1 MALLMLVATVWAVTQ
16 LVVLGSWSRTLRFS
30 TLLLVVAFGAY
41 ACGVAG
47 VVVQWG
53 WTRLFSALTHTS
65 LATLV
70 DTASYTV
77 DPVIEEVLKVL
88 PLVLVGIFLPR
99 VSRQL
104 GFTDYLL
111 VGAATGAGFGLFE
124 SLMRFGTVRALTT
137 SVDDGYLVQAS
148 LGGAVVVPR
157 IGTTLTA
164 WLPEPTSTEAILGP
178 ATGGISHLAWTA
190 LAGAGIGWFWR
201 RAGAQRWW
209 GVVPIAYAC
218 ADHMLYNYVV
228 ISSTVS
234 GPLAPVNAVVSWV
247 HQRLGFFVLAGLVTA
262 VILDRLTLA
271 SGREAHP
278 ELLLPGERTDGLEI
292 RPLWVFA
299 RVAPPWTALVA
310 GRFVLS
316 RRAALYASAL
326 DPADD
331 RLVDLLA
338 HTRAQLDGARDPAPW
353 AEAMRVV
360 PRRPSGLLV
369 TLGRLL
375 RDWRVLVWLV
385 VLVPALLYLVVG
397 GFPATRGLQEVFRTS
412 VGLWL
417 LLACTAAGIVLL
429 VLQLVPLIRSR
440 AAALAV
446 PAGETVGRYC
456 VRIGTGAG
464 ALVAGVVLVAAALI
478 GGRAG
483 DRTLVT
489 NVHALDALGSML
501 VVLGLALF
509 LWGLLM
515 FPPVALAATTLGT
528 LVLVPTVSGAVVLTS
543 AGAAVL
549 GGMGV
554 YLNEASEG
562 GGSSGGGSGSGSG
575 GGRPAEPSAP
585 PNFRDPSAAPGPG
598 WEWRGSGPPGS
609 ERGAWYNPATR
620 ETLHPD
626 LDHPGPIGPHYD
638 WRSPDGY
645 FYRVFQDGRIV
656 PR

>member
-1 MALLMLVATVWAVTQ
+1 MALLMLVATVWAVAQ
-16 LVVLGSWSRTLRFS
+16 LTVLASWSRTVRFS

-41 ACGVAG
+41 ACGVAA

-65 LATLV
+65 LSSLV

-77 DPVIEEVLKVL
+77 DPVIEEVVKVL
-88 PLVLVGIFLPR
+88 PLALVGVLLAR

-124 SLMRFGTVRALTT
+124 SLMRFGSVWALTT

-148 LGGAVVVPR
+148 LGGSVVVPR
-157 IGTTLTA
+157 IGTTLMS

-201 RAGAQRWW
+201 RTGARRWW
-209 GVVPIAYAC
+209 GVVPVAYAC

-262 VILDRLTLA
+262 VIVDRLTLA

-278 ELLLPGERTDGLEI
+278 ELLLAGERTDGLEV

-299 RVAPPWTALVA
+299 RVAPPWTALVS

-326 DPADD
+326 DPADN
-331 RLVDLLA
+331 RLVDLVA
-338 HTRAQLDGARDPAPW
+338 RTRAQMDWARDPARW
-353 AEAMRVV
+353 AQATRNV
-360 PRRPSGLLV
+360 PRTPGALLATV
-369 TLGRLL
+369 GRLL

-397 GFPATRGLQEVFRTS
+397 GFPATLVLQGVFRTS
-412 VGLWL
+412 GGSWL
-417 LLACTAAGIVLL
+417 VLACTAAGIVLL
-429 VLQLVPLIRSR
+429 VLQLVPMIRSR

-456 VRIGTGAG
+456 VQIGTGAG
-464 ALVAGVVLVAAALI
+464 ALAAGVVLAAAALI
-478 GGRAG
+478 GGR
-483 DRTLVT
+483 
-489 NVHALDALGSML
+489 
-501 VVLGLALF
+501 
-509 LWGLLM
+509 
-515 FPPVALAATTLGT
+515 
-528 LVLVPTVSGAVVLTS
+528 
-543 AGAAVL
+543 
-549 GGMGV
+549 
-554 YLNEASEG
+554 
-562 GGSSGGGSGSGSG
+562 
-575 GGRPAEPSAP
+575 
-585 PNFRDPSAAPGPG
+585 
-598 WEWRGSGPPGS
+598 
-609 ERGAWYNPATR
+609 
-620 ETLHPD
+620 
-626 LDHPGPIGPHYD
+626 
-638 WRSPDGY
+638 
-645 FYRVFQDGRIV
+645 
-656 PR
+656 

>member
-16 LVVLGSWSRTLRFS
+16 LTVLASWSRSVRYS
-30 TLLLVVAFGAY
+30 TLLLVVGFGAY
-41 ACGVAG
+41 ACGVAA
-47 VVVQWG
+47 VIVQWG
-53 WTRLFSALTHTS
+53 WTRLYSGLTRTS

-77 DPVIEEVLKVL
+77 DPVIEEVVKVL
-88 PLVLVGIFLPR
+88 PLVLVGILLTR
-99 VSRQL
+99 VRRQL

-124 SLMRFGTVRALTT
+124 SLMRFGTLRALTT

-157 IGTTLTA
+157 VGTTLRS

-178 ATGGISHLAWTA
+178 STGGISHLAWTA
-190 LAGAGIGWFWR
+190 LAGGGIGWFWR
-201 RAGAQRWW
+201 RAGPQRWW
-209 GVVPIAYAC
+209 GVVPVAYAC
-218 ADHMLYNYVV
+218 ADHMLYNYAVL
-228 ISSTVS
+228 SGTVS
-234 GPLAPVNAVVSWV
+234 GPLAPVNAAVSWV
-247 HQRLGFFVLAGLVTA
+247 HQHLGFFVLAGLVTA
-262 VILDRLTLA
+262 VMLDRLALA
-271 SGREAHP
+271 SGREEHP
-278 ELLLPGERTDGLEI
+278 ELLIPGERTDGLEL
-292 RPLWVFA
+292 RPLWGFA
-299 RVAPPWTALVA
+299 QVAPPWTALVA

-316 RRAALYASAL
+316 RRAALYASAVE
-326 DPADD
+326 PADV
-331 RLVDLLA
+331 RLVDLVA
-338 HTRAQLDGARDPAPW
+338 QTRAQMERASDPARW
-353 AEAMRVV
+353 AEATRGF
-360 PRRPSGLLV
+360 PRTPGALLATV
-369 TLGRLL
+369 GRLL

-397 GFPATRGLQEVFRTS
+397 GFPLTRLLQGIFRTS
-412 VGLWL
+412 AGSWL
-417 LLACTAAGIVLL
+417 LVACTAAGIALL
-429 VLQLVPLIRSR
+429 AVQLVPLIRSR
-440 AAALAV
+440 GAWLTV

-456 VRIGTGAG
+456 VRIGIAAG
-464 ALVAGVVLVAAALI
+464 ALAAGVVLLAAGVI
-478 GGRAG
+478 GGG
-483 DRTLVT
+483 GSERTLVT

-515 FPPVALAATTLGT
+515 FPPVAVAVTTLGT
-528 LVLVPTVSGAVVLTS
+528 LVLVPTVSGAFVLTT

-554 YLNEASEG
+554 YLSEASES
-562 GGSSGGGSGSGSG
+562 GGSSGGSGSGSG
-575 GGRPAEPSAP
+575 GGTPAEPSAP
-585 PNFRDPSAAPGPG
+585 PNFRDPRAAPGPG
-598 WEWRGSGPPGS
+598 WEWRGSAPPGS
-609 ERGAWYNPATR
+609 EQGAWYNPTTR

-645 FYRVFQDGRIV
+645 FYRIFPDGRIV

>member
-1 MALLMLVATVWAVTQ
+1 MALLMLVATGWAVTQ
-16 LVVLGSWSRTLRFS
+16 LTVLASWSRTVRFS

-41 ACGVAG
+41 ACGVLA

-53 WTRLFSALTHTS
+53 WTRLFSAWTHTS
-65 LATLV
+65 LATVV

-77 DPVIEEVLKVL
+77 DPVIEEVVKVL
-88 PLVLVGIFLPR
+88 PLVLVGVLLAR
-99 VSRQL
+99 VRRQL

-148 LGGAVVVPR
+148 LGGSVVVPR
-157 IGTTLTA
+157 VGTTLTA

-201 RAGAQRWW
+201 RPGARRWW
-209 GVVPIAYAC
+209 GVVPVAYAC
-218 ADHMLYNYVV
+218 ADHMLYNYAV
-228 ISSTVS
+228 ITGAVS
-234 GPLAPVNAVVSWV
+234 GGLAPVNTVVGWV
-247 HQRLGFFVLAGLVTA
+247 HQRLGFFVLAALVTA

-271 SGREAHP
+271 SVREAHP
-278 ELLLPGERTDGLEI
+278 EVLLPGERTDGLEI
-292 RPLWVFA
+292 RPLWRFA

-326 DPADD
+326 DPADH
-331 RLVDLLA
+331 RLVDLVA
-338 HTRAQLDGARDPAPW
+338 QTRAEMDGARDPARW
-353 AEAMRVV
+353 AEATRDVPGGPGARVGDDRPPAARLAGLGLAGRPRTGVALPGGRRV
-360 PRRPSGLLV
+360 PRHPRAAGM
-369 TLGRLL
+369 
-375 RDWRVLVWLV
+375 
-385 VLVPALLYLVVG
+385 
-397 GFPATRGLQEVFRTS
+397 FRTS
-412 VGLWL
+412 AGSWL
-417 LLACTAAGIVLL
+417 LVACSAAGIVLL
-429 VLQLVPLIRSR
+429 VLQLIPLVRSR
-440 AAALAV
+440 GAWLSA
-446 PAGETVGRYC
+446 PAGETVGRCC
-456 VRIGTGAG
+456 VRIGIGAG
-464 ALVAGVVLVAAALI
+464 AVVAGVALVAAGIVA
-478 GGRAG
+478 AG
-483 DRTLVT
+483 TPERTLVT
-489 NVHALDALGSML
+489 NVHALDAVGSML

-528 LVLVPTVSGAVVLTS
+528 LVLVPTVSGAFVLTT

-554 YLNEASEG
+554 YLNEASES
-562 GGSSGGGSGSGSG
+562 GGSSVGSGSGSG
-575 GGRPAEPSAP
+575 GGTPVEPSSP
-585 PNFRDPSAAPGPG
+585 PDFRDPSVSPGPG
-598 WEWRGSGPPGS
+598 WEWRGAGPPGS
-609 ERGAWYNPATR
+609 ERGAWYNPTTR

-645 FYRVFQDGRIV
+645 FYRVFPDGRIL

>member
-1 MALLMLVATVWAVTQ
+1 MALLMLVATAWAVTQ
-16 LVVLGSWSRTLRFS
+16 LTVLASWSRSVRFS
-30 TLLLVVAFGAY
+30 TLLLVVGFGAY
-41 ACGVAG
+41 ACGVAA
-47 VVVQWG
+47 VVVQWC

-65 LATLV
+65 LVTLV

-88 PLVLVGIFLPR
+88 PLVLVGVLLPR
-99 VSRQL
+99 VRRQL
-104 GFTDYLL
+104 GITDYVL
-111 VGAATGAGFGLFE
+111 VGAAIGAGFGLFE
-124 SLMRFGTVRALTT
+124 SLMRFGTVRASTT
-137 SVDDGYLVQAS
+137 SVEDGYLVQAS

-157 IGTTLTA
+157 VGTTLTS

-178 ATGGISHLAWTA
+178 STGGISHLAWTA
-190 LAGAGIGWFWR
+190 LAGAGIGWLWR
-201 RAGAQRWW
+201 RSGPQRWW
-209 GVVPIAYAC
+209 GLVPVVYAC
-218 ADHMLYNYVV
+218 ADHMLYNYAVL
-228 ISSTVS
+228 SGTVS
-234 GPLAPVNAVVSWV
+234 GPLGPVNAAVAWV
-247 HQRLGFFVLAGLVTA
+247 HQHLGFFVLAGLVTA

-271 SGREAHP
+271 SVREEHP
-278 ELLLPGERTDGLEI
+278 ELLLTRERTDGLEI
-292 RPLWVFA
+292 RPLWEFA

-326 DPADD
+326 DPAES
-331 RLVDLLA
+331 RLVDLV
-338 HTRAQLDGARDPAPW
+338 AQTCAQMDRARDPVRW
-353 AEAMRVV
+353 AEATRRV
-360 PRRPSGLLV
+360 PRTPGALLATV
-369 TLGRLL
+369 GRLL
-375 RDWRVLVWLV
+375 RDWRVVLWLV

-397 GFPATRGLQEVFRTS
+397 GFPATRSLQEMFRTS
-412 VGLWL
+412 VGSWL

-429 VLQLVPLIRSR
+429 ILQLLPLIRSR
-440 AAALAV
+440 RGWLTV

-456 VRIGTGAG
+456 IRIGIGVG
-464 ALVAGVVLVAAALI
+464 ALAAGVVLLLAGVTV
-478 GGRAG
+478 GGSG
-483 DRTLVT
+483 ERTLVT

-515 FPPVALAATTLGT
+515 FPPVALAVTTLGT
-528 LVLVPTVSGAVVLTS
+528 LVLVPTVTGAFVLTTT
-543 AGAAVL
+543 GAAVL
-549 GGMGV
+549 GGVGV
-554 YLNEASEG
+554 YLNEASET
-562 GGSSGGGSGSGSG
+562 GGSSGRSGSGLSG
-575 GGRPAEPSAP
+575 GPPAEPSAS

-609 ERGAWYNPATR
+609 DRGAWYNPATR

-645 FYRVFQDGRIV
+645 FYRIFADGRIV